1 MKQMVMLRVL
11 GQDTYKKVIEIDIT
25 KFKYKYRVR
34 QDAIG
39 TLDGVDVAICIDD
52 YEQLIKDN
60 GKEINK
66 RAEEGSSIN

>member
-39 TLDGVDVAICIDD
+39 ILDGVDVAICIDD

-60 GKEINK
+60 GKEIN
-66 RAEEGSSIN
+66 